1 MRLESVWVVL
11 RLSEEPRAN
20 VGEIDLLGPTAP
32 FICYV
37 AEEDLL
43 DEGHQ
48 RLVGVLAIP
57 AAVDDH
63 SPIAAAEGGAI
74 VPRMLPGQQPLGS
87 PELLIL

>member
-1 MRLESVWVVL
+1 MRLASVWVVL
-11 RLSEEPRAN
+11 RLSEESIAN

-43 DEGHQ
+43 DKGHQ
-48 RLVGVLAIP
+48 RSVAVIAIP

-63 SPIAAAEGGAI
+63 SPIAAAEGGAV

-87 PELLIL
+87 PELLNL